1 MNDMSFIKR
10 SQIDL
15 DSVVHKNCERH
26 VIHKKVTIRSRYS
39 VIHKKVIIRSRYSV
53 VHKKVTIRSRYS
65 VIHKKVT
72 IRSRYSVVHK
82 RSQLDLDSVV
92 HKNCE

>member
-10 SQIDL
+10 SQLDL
-15 DSVVHKNCERH
+15 DSG
-26 VIHKKVTIRSRYS
+26 IHKKVTSRSRLVS
-39 VIHKKVIIRSRYSV
+39 FIKIVNDMSFI
-53 VHKKVTIRSRYS
+53 
-65 VIHKKVT
+65 
-72 IRSRYSVVHK
+72 K